1 MRDMENEINV
11 KQIAEETLV
20 KMKLKSPY
28 SIPANASER
37 GLNYKEIRKYLADYA
52 LDTQDSIIA
61 EIKRIIDE
69 INKGFSSLDT
79 KIDMSSQ
86 NYIVISKEEP
96 TEHLDKVLWY
106 EIIEEN

>member
-1 MRDMENEINV
+1 MSAEINV
-11 KQIAEETLV
+11 RQIAEETII

-52 LDTQDSIIA
+52 LDTQDSIIT
-61 EIKRIIDE
+61 EMKRIIDE
-69 INKGFSSLDT
+69 INKGLNNLNE

-86 NYIVISKEEP
+86 NYIVISKDEP
-96 TEHLDKVLWY
+96 TSHLDKVIWF
-106 EIIEEN
+106 ETIDE